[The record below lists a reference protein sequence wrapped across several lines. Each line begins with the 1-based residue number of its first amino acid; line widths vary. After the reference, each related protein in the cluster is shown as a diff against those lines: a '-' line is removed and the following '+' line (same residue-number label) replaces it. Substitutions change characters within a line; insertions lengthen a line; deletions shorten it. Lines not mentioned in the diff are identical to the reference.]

1 MCIRDRLFSNTH
13 IIWGLDIGTSICK
26 AFISHNE
33 FKHLKNHLTIK
44 LKSKLGHYLIDICPF
59 WVSNII
65 FTIMSLQQIDFS
77 KVLNDEQVYDHIMA
91 HYDQLGKDWINH
103 QWRWMNAVYRAFK
116 DHYKYM
122 IIISLVEKTLQFYDQ
137 MNIKLSYEQYYS
149 KNFLQ
154 IDKFSITE
162 LCEKLQL
169 PKETVRRKVL
179 ELEKLGVLKRQKKQI
194 IIDRRSF
201 SFIKPERQMK
211 YTAGYILKISEILTK
226 EKLYFKKLEPKMI
239 ENVLKKN
246 FSMCWRW
253 FYRMQIPMIIGYHDM
268 FEDLTTF
275 HVWGT
280 VCMNQAFNY
289 GASLEQKNGHN
300 QAKNYIDYQRE
311 MVKGDYNSFNEE
323 LVRGIKARSNGVS
336 AMSVADMT
344 GIPRATVI
352 RKCKFLIKNEYLR
365 LNEKKQYIL
374 TGFNVQR
381 VLPYQKLIFKNKAKF
396 IRKVL
401 NLLTIS

>member
-1 MCIRDRLFSNTH
+1 MPI
-13 IIWGLDIGTSICK
+13 
-26 AFISHNE
+26 
-33 FKHLKNHLTIK
+33 
-44 LKSKLGHYLIDICPF
+44 
-59 WVSNII
+59 
-65 FTIMSLQQIDFS
+65 QQVDFS
-77 KVLNDEQVYDHIMA
+77 KVVNDEEVYDHMMA
-91 HYDQLGKDWINH
+91 NYNQLGKDWIAH
-103 QWRWMNAVYRAFK
+103 QWRWMNAVYQAFK

-137 MNIKLSYEQYYS
+137 MNIKLSYEQFYTKSY
-149 KNFLQ
+149 LQ
-154 IDKFSITE
+154 IDRFNISE

-179 ELEKLGVLKRQKKQI
+179 ELEKLGVLIRQKKKI

-201 SFIKPERQMK
+201 YFIKPENQMK
-211 YTAGYILKISEILTK
+211 YTSRYIIQIAEILIK
-226 EKLYFKKLEPKMI
+226 EKIYSKKLDPLYV
-239 ENVLKKN
+239 ENILKKN
-246 FSMCWRW
+246 FSITWRW
-253 FYRMQIPMIIGYHDM
+253 FYRMQIPMIIGYHNY

-289 GASLEQKNGHN
+289 SKSLGKKTNSNGFKDNDYMNYQK
-300 QAKNYIDYQRE
+300 KLF
-311 MVKGDYNSFNEE
+311 KGDYMKFNNNMIS
-323 LVRGIKARSNGVS
+323 GDQSTRSGVS
-336 AMSVADMT
+336 AMSVSDMT

-352 RKCKFLIKNEYLR
+352 RKCKYLIKSEYLK
-365 LNEKKQYIL
+365 LNEKKQYVL

>member
-1 MCIRDRLFSNTH
+1 MPI
-13 IIWGLDIGTSICK
+13 
-26 AFISHNE
+26 
-33 FKHLKNHLTIK
+33 
-44 LKSKLGHYLIDICPF
+44 
-59 WVSNII
+59 
-65 FTIMSLQQIDFS
+65 QQVDFS
-77 KVLNDEQVYDHIMA
+77 KVVNDEEVYDHMMA
-91 HYDQLGKDWINH
+91 NYNQLGKDWIAH
-103 QWRWMNAVYRAFK
+103 QWRWMNAVYQAFK

-137 MNIKLSYEQYYS
+137 MNIKLSYEQFYTKSY
-149 KNFLQ
+149 LQ
-154 IDKFSITE
+154 IDRFNISE

-179 ELEKLGVLKRQKKQI
+179 ELEKLGVLIRQKKKI

-201 SFIKPERQMK
+201 YFIKPENQMK
-211 YTAGYILKISEILTK
+211 YTSRYIIQIAEILIK
-226 EKLYFKKLEPKMI
+226 EKIYSKKLDPLYV
-239 ENVLKKN
+239 ENILKKN
-246 FSMCWRW
+246 FSITWRW
-253 FYRMQIPMIIGYHDM
+253 FYRMQIPMIIGYHNY

-289 GASLEQKNGHN
+289 SKSLSRKTNSNGFKDNDYMNYQK
-300 QAKNYIDYQRE
+300 KLF
-311 MVKGDYNSFNEE
+311 KGDYMKFNNNMIS
-323 LVRGIKARSNGVS
+323 GDQSTRSGVS
-336 AMSVADMT
+336 AMSVSDMT

-352 RKCKFLIKNEYLR
+352 RKCKYLIKSEYLK
-365 LNEKKQYIL
+365 LNEKKQYVL

-381 VLPYQKLIFKNKAKF
+381 VLPYQKLIFRNKAKF

>member
-1 MCIRDRLFSNTH
+1 MPI
-13 IIWGLDIGTSICK
+13 
-26 AFISHNE
+26 
-33 FKHLKNHLTIK
+33 
-44 LKSKLGHYLIDICPF
+44 
-59 WVSNII
+59 
-65 FTIMSLQQIDFS
+65 QQVDFS
-77 KVLNDEQVYDHIMA
+77 KVVNDEEVYDHMMA
-91 HYDQLGKDWINH
+91 NYNQLGKDWIAH
-103 QWRWMNAVYRAFK
+103 QWRWMNAVYQAFK

-137 MNIKLSYEQYYS
+137 MNIKLSYEQFYTKSY
-149 KNFLQ
+149 LQ
-154 IDKFSITE
+154 IDRFNISE

-179 ELEKLGVLKRQKKQI
+179 ELEKLGVLIRQKKKI

-201 SFIKPERQMK
+201 SFIKPENQMK
-211 YTAGYILKISEILTK
+211 YTSRYIIQIAEILIK
-226 EKLYFKKLEPKMI
+226 EKIYSKKLDPLYV
-239 ENVLKKN
+239 ENILKKN
-246 FSMCWRW
+246 FSITWRW
-253 FYRMQIPMIIGYHDM
+253 FYRMQIPMIIGYHNY

-289 GASLEQKNGHN
+289 SKSLGKKTNSNGFKDNDYMNYQK
-300 QAKNYIDYQRE
+300 KLF
-311 MVKGDYNSFNEE
+311 KGDYMNFNNNMIS
-323 LVRGIKARSNGVS
+323 GDQSTRSGVS
-336 AMSVADMT
+336 AMSVSDMT

-352 RKCKFLIKNEYLR
+352 RKCKYLIKSEYLK
-365 LNEKKQYIL
+365 LNEKKQYVL

-381 VLPYQKLIFKNKAKF
+381 VLPYQKLIFRNKAKF